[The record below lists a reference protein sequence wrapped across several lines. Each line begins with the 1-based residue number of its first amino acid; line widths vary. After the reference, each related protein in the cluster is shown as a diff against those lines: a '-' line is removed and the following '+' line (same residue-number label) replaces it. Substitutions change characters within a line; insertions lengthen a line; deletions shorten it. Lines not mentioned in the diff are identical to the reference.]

1 MKKLAFVFTLV
12 VLVAGA
18 LVVLLAASSGTTIAM
33 NPQVGVIGTDTPVSV
48 RLENAHGVRKITA
61 ALEQDGK
68 RYTLLER
75 SRPSHRIFFFGKD
88 EPAEQV
94 LFRAGTKNAPGLHDG
109 KARLVV
115 AATSNDFRG
124 SSDELAVDVEV
135 STQPPR
141 VAADGLQHYINQG
154 GAELVMFNVTGNWS
168 EAGVRV
174 GPYKFR
180 SFPVPGKPPTERFSL
195 FAYPWDTPSGTVP
208 VVYARNAAGMEA
220 ISHFNVKVFPK
231 QFRTRD
237 LELSDSF
244 LQKVVDQIDPNG
256 SGDLVARFLK
266 INGDLRRK
274 DNQILA
280 DLRQKTEE
288 RFLWSGPFYRYG
300 QTEAKFADSRDYIYK
315 GKKIDHQTHL
325 GFDLADVQNA
335 PVLAANDGRVV
346 YASDLGIYG
355 NCIVVDHGYGLQS
368 IYGHMSRIDVKVGD
382 MVKKGQAMGRSGST
396 GLAGGDHIH
405 FSLQI
410 DGVQT
415 NPVEWWDPHWIQ
427 DRILSK
433 IPAQG

>member
-1 MKKLAFVFTLV
+1 MKKLAFLFTLV
-12 VLVAGA
+12 ALVAGA
-18 LVVLLAASSGTTIAM
+18 LVVLLAASSGTTITM
-33 NPQVGVIGTDTPVSV
+33 NPQVRVIGTDTPVSV
-48 RLENAHGVRKITA
+48 RLDNTHGVRKITA

-75 SRPSHRIFFFGKD
+75 SRPSHRIFFFGKN

-94 LFRAGTKNAPGLHDG
+94 LFRAGTKSAPGLRDG
-109 KARLVV
+109 KARLIV

-124 SSDELAVDVEV
+124 SSDTLAIDVEV
-135 STQPPR
+135 STEPPR
-141 VAADGLQHYINQG
+141 VAADGLQHYVNQG
-154 GAELVMFNVTGNWS
+154 GAELVLFTVAGNWT

-174 GPYKFR
+174 GPYRFR
-180 SFPVPGKPPTERFSL
+180 SFTVPGKAATDRFSL
-195 FAYPWDTPSGTVP
+195 FAYPWDAPDGTEP
-208 VVYARNAAGMEA
+208 VVYARNAAGEEA
-220 ISHFNVKVFPK
+220 IAHFNVKIFPK
-231 QFRTRD
+231 KFRTRD
-237 LELSDSF
+237 LELSNSF
-244 LQKVVDQIDPNG
+244 LQKVVNQIDPNG

-300 QTEAKFADSRDYIYK
+300 QTEAQFADSRDYIYK

-346 YASDLGIYG
+346 YATDLGIYG

-382 MVKKGQAMGRSGST
+382 VVRKGQPMGRSGST

-433 IPAQG
+433 IPAQR